1 MDLAR
6 VRVSVSAHS
15 SLEVG
20 TRAQLTA
27 IYHWMTIA
35 YCVPWLCLSPD
46 YLETQ

>member
-27 IYHWMTIA
+27 IYRLSIA